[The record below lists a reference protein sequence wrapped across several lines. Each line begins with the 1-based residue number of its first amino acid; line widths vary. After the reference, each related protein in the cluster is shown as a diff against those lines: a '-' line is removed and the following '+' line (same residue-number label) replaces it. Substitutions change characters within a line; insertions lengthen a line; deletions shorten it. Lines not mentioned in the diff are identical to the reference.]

1 MLDAGGRCGGHPA
14 PPHLSPSA
22 CFSIHRWIGCYLNQE
37 CLASGLWALPC
48 TFLQKQMSFSQTL
61 MKRKEVRVEEK
72 TLENAYHL
80 RTREKAGAKSL
91 HSTFKL

>member
-1 MLDAGGRCGGHPA
+1 MLDAGGGGHPA

-61 MKRKEVRVEEK
+61 MGSLLMLFFFFFFKDLD
-72 TLENAYHL
+72 TL
-80 RTREKAGAKSL
+80 TWWF
-91 HSTFKL
+91 TIKL